1 MKSFTFLIG
10 ILLLVGCSKN
20 SDSSSPQSP
29 TPTIQS
35 PNDKNEPNKKAE
47 INFEKFGLIREFG
60 DSDNAALFGLFS
72 ESGKF
77 EISKIVGPE
86 FLNTYQVGIL
96 NESSVEKLF
105 SKSSSPLNI
114 TEKQNL
120 LSKFNGATIIYTE
133 GYTGNLCR
141 LDETQFEITAI
152 GKIQSTDVE
161 VTFQFVANPNLN
173 GSCNFRNFGILVK
186 YTN

>member
-1 MKSFTFLIG
+1 MKSFAFLIG

-20 SDSSSPQSP
+20 SDSSTPQSP

-35 PNDKNEPNKKAE
+35 PNGKDDQNKKAE

-72 ESGKF
+72 EPGKI
-77 EISKIVGPE
+77 EISKIAGPD

-96 NESSVEKLF
+96 NESSVETLF
-105 SKSSSPLNI
+105 SKSSYPLSV

-133 GYTGNLCR
+133 GYIGNLCR
-141 LDETQFEITAI
+141 IDETQFEITAI

-161 VTFQFVANPNLN
+161 VTFQFVANPSLN